1 MKRKNIDDE
10 RNDYNTNNTNNTNN
24 TDNNSNSNNNKSNKS
39 NKSNKRPRLL
49 ESLEDFIS
57 YIENYNIGENKNKL
71 NKILPSL
78 IKLQKLTGMES
89 VKKTIVGHILYF
101 LMNYEKN
108 QDMIHTVIEGPPG
121 VGKTTLGYILGEIYT
136 NLDIIEQP
144 KNKTNQFKFKIVKR
158 SDLIAKYL
166 GQTSHRTQEVINSVL
181 GGVLFI
187 DEAYSLGNNDVDDS
201 YSKECLDTLNQ
212 NLSEKKNQF
221 LCIIAGY
228 KNSLDRNFFAYNEG
242 LRRRFPFTY
251 TIEEYSAHELKNIFI
266 GMLDNSYWGIKDYKE
281 KKEAIETNI
290 IQKKIEL
297 NIIDNKYNKYNK
309 YNKVD
314 KKDKDKDKEV
324 KERERERERE
334 REKDKDRDK
343 DKDKEKD
350 KDRDKDKNKEVKER
364 EKDIFKEVKEKD
376 KDRDKDRDKEKER
389 DKEREK
395 DREVKDKEKDIFKE
409 DKEKDILK
417 EDKDKD
423 KLLIFF
429 EKNKQYLPNFG
440 GDIEILIFQSKIE
453 HCKRVF
459 FKDDNDNEK
468 KILTLEDI
476 NNGLE
481 NLKKNKKID
490 NVDNKKL
497 LAMYT

>member
-1 MKRKNIDDE
+1 MKRKNID
-10 RNDYNTNNTNNTNN
+10 NDTN
-24 TDNNSNSNNNKSNKS
+24 NNSNKKSK
-39 NKSNKRPRLL
+39 LL
-49 ESLEDFIS
+49 ESLEDLIS

-78 IKLQKLTGMES
+78 IKLQKLTGMVS

-121 VGKTTLGYILGEIYT
+121 VGKTTLGYILGEIYS

-144 KNKTNQFKFKIVKR
+144 KNKTNQLKFKIVKR
-158 SDLIAKYL
+158 SDLVAKYL

-228 KNSLDRNFFAYNEG
+228 KDALERNFFAYNEG

-251 TIEEYSAHELKNIFI
+251 TIEEYTPNELKNIFV
-266 GMLDNSYWGIKDYKE
+266 GMLDNSNWGLKGYKE
-281 KKEAIETNI
+281 RKDIIEPDEN
-290 IQKKIEL
+290 QENNKQKIEL
-297 NIIDNKYNKYNK
+297 NIIDNKN
-309 YNKVD
+309 NKVIKYKKKIIKSFEDNKND
-314 KKDKDKDKEV
+314 KNDKDNKDNKDDKDDKETNIITT
-324 KERERERERE
+324 KDN
-334 REKDKDRDK
+334 KDDKD
-343 DKDKEKD
+343 
-350 KDRDKDKNKEVKER
+350 NKETNV
-364 EKDIFKEVKEKD
+364 
-376 KDRDKDRDKEKER
+376 
-389 DKEREK
+389 
-395 DREVKDKEKDIFKE
+395 
-409 DKEKDILK
+409 
-417 EDKDKD
+417 D

-429 EKNKQYLPNFG
+429 EKNKQYFPNFG
-440 GDIEILIFQSKIE
+440 GDIETLIFQSKIE

-459 FKDDNDNEK
+459 FKDDSEK
-468 KILTLEDI
+468 KVLTLEDI

-481 NLKKNKKID
+481 ILKKNKKINND
-490 NVDNKKL
+490 IDNKKL

>member
-1 MKRKNIDDE
+1 MKRKYID
-10 RNDYNTNNTNNTNN
+10 NDTN
-24 TDNNSNSNNNKSNKS
+24 NNSNKKSK
-39 NKSNKRPRLL
+39 LL
-49 ESLEDFIS
+49 ESLEDLIS
-57 YIENYNIGENKNKL
+57 YIQNYNTGENKNKL

-78 IKLQKLTGMES
+78 IKLQKLTGMVS

-121 VGKTTLGYILGEIYT
+121 VGKTTLGYILGEIYS

-144 KNKTNQFKFKIVKR
+144 KNKTNQLKFKIVKR
-158 SDLIAKYL
+158 SDLVAKYL

-228 KNSLDRNFFAYNEG
+228 KDALERNFFAYNEG

-251 TIEEYSAHELKNIFI
+251 TIEEYTPNELKNIFI
-266 GMLDNSYWGIKDYKE
+266 GMLDNSNWGLEGYKQ
-281 KKEAIETNI
+281 KKETIEPENNK
-290 IQKKIEL
+290 QKIEL
-297 NIIDNKYNKYNK
+297 NIIDNKN
-309 YNKVD
+309 NKVVKLTKKGTITTDNNDDTETNIVLKKND
-314 KKDKDKDKEV
+314 KGKKETIDKDDKETNIV
-324 KERERERERE
+324 LK
-334 REKDKDRDK
+334 KN
-343 DKDKEKD
+343 DKEKKETID
-350 KDRDKDKNKEVKER
+350 KDVKDDKDDKGKKET
-364 EKDIFKEVKEKD
+364 ID
-376 KDRDKDRDKEKER
+376 KDDKEKN
-389 DKEREK
+389 D
-395 DREVKDKEKDIFKE
+395 
-409 DKEKDILK
+409 
-417 EDKDKD
+417 D
-423 KLLIFF
+423 KLFIFF
-429 EKNKQYLPNFG
+429 EKNKQYFPNFG
-440 GDIEILIFQSKIE
+440 GDIETLIFQSKIE

-459 FKDDNDNEK
+459 FKDDSEK
-468 KILTLEDI
+468 KVLTLEDI

-481 NLKKNKKID
+481 ILKKNKKINND
-490 NVDNKKL
+490 IDNKKL

>member
-1 MKRKNIDDE
+1 MKRKNIDIE
-10 RNDYNTNNTNNTNN
+10 SEND
-24 TDNNSNSNNNKSNKS
+24 NSLKNNNKNK
-39 NKSNKRPRLL
+39 KARLL
-49 ESLEDFIS
+49 ESLDDFIS

-121 VGKTTLGYILGEIYT
+121 VGKTTLGYILGEIYS

-166 GQTSHRTQEVINSVL
+166 GQTSHRTQEVINSIL

-187 DEAYSLGNNDVDDS
+187 DEAYSLGNNDADDS

-251 TIEEYSAHELKNIFI
+251 TIEEYSPNELKNIFI
-266 GMLDNSYWGIKDYKE
+266 GMLDNSNWGLEGYKE

-290 IQKKIEL
+290 IQKKIEF
-297 NIIDNKYNKYNK
+297 NIIDNKYNKVIKLKEKMKEKEREREKYKEDKNK
-309 YNKVD
+309 D
-314 KKDKDKDKEV
+314 KDILSKDKDKDKDKDKE
-324 KERERERERE
+324 
-334 REKDKDRDK
+334 REKEKYKVDKNKDK
-343 DKDKEKD
+343 DKDKDILTKD
-350 KDRDKDKNKEVKER
+350 KD
-364 EKDIFKEVKEKD
+364 
-376 KDRDKDRDKEKER
+376 
-389 DKEREK
+389 
-395 DREVKDKEKDIFKE
+395 
-409 DKEKDILK
+409 ILT
-417 EDKDKD
+417 KD

-429 EKNKQYLPNFG
+429 EKNKEYFPNFG
-440 GDIEILIFQSKIE
+440 GDIETLIFQSKIE

-459 FKDDNDNEK
+459 FNDDYEK

-490 NVDNKKL
+490 NNNNNKIL
-497 LAMYT
+497 SMYL

>member
-1 MKRKNIDDE
+1 MKRKNID
-10 RNDYNTNNTNNTNN
+10 NDT
-24 TDNNSNSNNNKSNKS
+24 NNKSNK
-39 NKSNKRPRLL
+39 KAKLL
-49 ESLEDFIS
+49 ESLEDLIS
-57 YIENYNIGENKNKL
+57 YIQNYNIGENKNKL

-78 IKLQKLTGMES
+78 IKLQKLTGMVS

-121 VGKTTLGYILGEIYT
+121 VGKTTLGYILGEIYS

-144 KNKTNQFKFKIVKR
+144 KNKNKTNQLKFKIVKR
-158 SDLIAKYL
+158 SDLVAKYL

-187 DEAYSLGNNDVDDS
+187 DEAYSLGNNDADDS

-228 KNSLDRNFFAYNEG
+228 KDALERNFFAYNEG

-251 TIEEYSAHELKNIFI
+251 TIEEYTPNELKNIFV
-266 GMLDNSYWGIKDYKE
+266 GMLDNSNWGLEGYKE
-281 KKEAIETNI
+281 RKEIIESNE
-290 IQKKIEL
+290 IQENNKQKIVL
-297 NIIDNKYNKYNK
+297 NIIDNKN
-309 YNKVD
+309 NKVVKLKKKIVTIIEEKEED
-314 KKDKDKDKEV
+314 KGKEEEEDKGKEKEKEKEKEEDKEDKNDKNIITTIEEKKDKDKEEKKE
-324 KERERERERE
+324 E
-334 REKDKDRDK
+334 
-343 DKDKEKD
+343 
-350 KDRDKDKNKEVKER
+350 
-364 EKDIFKEVKEKD
+364 
-376 KDRDKDRDKEKER
+376 
-389 DKEREK
+389 
-395 DREVKDKEKDIFKE
+395 
-409 DKEKDILK
+409 
-417 EDKDKD
+417 D

-429 EKNKQYLPNFG
+429 EKNKQYFPNFG

-459 FKDDNDNEK
+459 FKDDNKK

-481 NLKKNKKID
+481 ILKKKKNINND
-490 NVDNKKL
+490 IDNKKL

>member
-1 MKRKNIDDE
+1 MKRKNI
-10 RNDYNTNNTNNTNN
+10 YNES
-24 TDNNSNSNNNKSNKS
+24 NNSN
-39 NKSNKRPRLL
+39 KRARLL

-121 VGKTTLGYILGEIYT
+121 VGKTTLGYILGEIYS

-187 DEAYSLGNNDVDDS
+187 DEAYSLGNNDADDS

-251 TIEEYSAHELKNIFI
+251 TIEEYSPNELKNIFI
-266 GMLDNSYWGIKDYKE
+266 GMLDNSNWGLEGYKE

-290 IQKKIEL
+290 IQKKIEF

-309 YNKVD
+309 YNKVV
-314 KKDKDKDKEV
+314 KLNKEDKDKEEKN
-324 KERERERERE
+324 KEEKNKEDKNKEDKNK
-334 REKDKDRDK
+334 EKDKEYK
-343 DKDKEKD
+343 NKDKEKD
-350 KDRDKDKNKEVKER
+350 KEYKNKDKDKEDKNKE
-364 EKDIFKEVKEKD
+364 D
-376 KDRDKDRDKEKER
+376 KN
-389 DKEREK
+389 
-395 DREVKDKEKDIFKE
+395 KE
-409 DKEKDILK
+409 DKNK
-417 EDKDKD
+417 EDKNKEDKNKEDNNKKDKD

-429 EKNKQYLPNFG
+429 EKNKQYFPNFG

-459 FKDDNDNEK
+459 FKDDNEK

-476 NNGLE
+476 NNGFE
-481 NLKKNKKID
+481 NLKKNKKLD
-490 NVDNKKL
+490 NNIDNKKL

>member
-1 MKRKNIDDE
+1 MKRKNI
-10 RNDYNTNNTNNTNN
+10 YNE
-24 TDNNSNSNNNKSNKS
+24 SNSN
-39 NKSNKRPRLL
+39 KRARLL

-121 VGKTTLGYILGEIYT
+121 VGKTTLGYILGEIYS

-144 KNKTNQFKFKIVKR
+144 KNKTNQLKFKIVKR

-187 DEAYSLGNNDVDDS
+187 DEAYSLGNNDADDS

-251 TIEEYSAHELKNIFI
+251 TIEEYSPNELKNIFI
-266 GMLDNSYWGIKDYKE
+266 GMLDNSNWGLEGYKE
-281 KKEAIETNI
+281 KKEENETNI
-290 IQKKIEL
+290 IQKKIEF
-297 NIIDNKYNKYNK
+297 NIIDNKYNKVVKLNK
-309 YNKVD
+309 
-314 KKDKDKDKEV
+314 E
-324 KERERERERE
+324 
-334 REKDKDRDK
+334 
-343 DKDKEKD
+343 
-350 KDRDKDKNKEVKER
+350 DKNKE
-364 EKDIFKEVKEKD
+364 D
-376 KDRDKDRDKEKER
+376 KN
-389 DKEREK
+389 
-395 DREVKDKEKDIFKE
+395 KE
-409 DKEKDILK
+409 DKNK
-417 EDKDKD
+417 EDKYKEDKNKEYKNKEDKNKEYKNKEDKNKEYKNKEDKYKEDKNKEDKYKEDKNKEDKYKEDKNKEDKNKD

-429 EKNKQYLPNFG
+429 EKNKQYFPNFG

-459 FKDDNDNEK
+459 FKDDNEK

-481 NLKKNKKID
+481 NFKKNKKLD
-490 NVDNKKL
+490 NNIDNKKL

>member
-1 MKRKNIDDE
+1 MKRKNI
-10 RNDYNTNNTNNTNN
+10 YNES
-24 TDNNSNSNNNKSNKS
+24 NNSNSN
-39 NKSNKRPRLL
+39 KRARLL

-121 VGKTTLGYILGEIYT
+121 VGKTTLGYILGEIYS

-187 DEAYSLGNNDVDDS
+187 DEAYSLGNNDADDS

-251 TIEEYSAHELKNIFI
+251 TIEEYSPNELKNIFI
-266 GMLDNSYWGIKDYKE
+266 GMLDNSNWGLEGYKE
-281 KKEAIETNI
+281 KKEENETNI
-290 IQKKIEL
+290 IQKKIEF

-309 YNKVD
+309 VVKLNKED
-314 KKDKDKDKEV
+314 KNKEDKNKEDKNK
-324 KERERERERE
+324 
-334 REKDKDRDK
+334 
-343 DKDKEKD
+343 
-350 KDRDKDKNKEVKER
+350 KDKNKE
-364 EKDIFKEVKEKD
+364 D
-376 KDRDKDRDKEKER
+376 KN
-389 DKEREK
+389 
-395 DREVKDKEKDIFKE
+395 KE
-409 DKEKDILK
+409 DKNK
-417 EDKDKD
+417 EDKNKEDKNKEDKNKEDKNKEDKNKD

-429 EKNKQYLPNFG
+429 EKNKQYFPNFG

-459 FKDDNDNEK
+459 FKDDNEK

-481 NLKKNKKID
+481 NLKKNKKLD
-490 NVDNKKL
+490 NNIDNKKL

>member
-1 MKRKNIDDE
+1 MKRKNID
-10 RNDYNTNNTNNTNN
+10 NDAN
-24 TDNNSNSNNNKSNKS
+24 NNSNSNKKA
-39 NKSNKRPRLL
+39 KLL
-49 ESLEDFIS
+49 ESLEDLIS
-57 YIENYNIGENKNKL
+57 YIQNYNIGENKNKL

-78 IKLQKLTGMES
+78 IKLQKLTGMVS

-121 VGKTTLGYILGEIYT
+121 VGKTTLGYILGEIYS

-144 KNKTNQFKFKIVKR
+144 KNKTNQLKFKIVKR
-158 SDLIAKYL
+158 SDLVAKYL
-166 GQTSHRTQEVINSVL
+166 GQTSHRTQEAINSVL

-228 KNSLDRNFFAYNEG
+228 KDALERNFFAYNEG

-251 TIEEYSAHELKNIFI
+251 TIEEYTPNELKNIFV
-266 GMLDNSYWGIKDYKE
+266 GMLDNSNWGLKDYKE
-281 KKEAIETNI
+281 RKDILEPEDK
-290 IQKKIEL
+290 QKIEF
-297 NIIDNKYNKYNK
+297 NIIDNKN
-309 YNKVD
+309 NKVIKFKKKYITTVND
-314 KKDKDKDKEV
+314 KDDKETNIITTIDRDSKDSKDSKDKNTDSKDSKDKDKNTDSKDSKDRDSKDKD
-324 KERERERERE
+324 KNTDSKDKNTDS
-334 REKDKDRDK
+334 KDKDRDS
-343 DKDKEKD
+343 KET
-350 KDRDKDKNKEVKER
+350 NV
-364 EKDIFKEVKEKD
+364 
-376 KDRDKDRDKEKER
+376 
-389 DKEREK
+389 
-395 DREVKDKEKDIFKE
+395 
-409 DKEKDILK
+409 
-417 EDKDKD
+417 D

-429 EKNKQYLPNFG
+429 EKNKQYFPNFG
-440 GDIEILIFQSKIE
+440 GDIETLIFQSKIE

-459 FKDDNDNEK
+459 FKDNTEK

-481 NLKKNKKID
+481 ILKKNKKINND
-490 NVDNKKL
+490 IDNKKL
-497 LAMYT
+497 LSMYT